1 MKKYIVLIALIAAT
15 GCGGGENENILTTT
29 ETEITSEQS
38 TEEYSKD
45 ITENDVEETTIEV
58 NEEDKTK
65 SNNMAEA
72 ENKADKDTESFESSK
87 TYNDLKSLASN
98 AGFEINHENNNVTFK
113 IYITDDTIDYIESKD
128 SEYQNKW
135 NENCGLY
142 EEFCSEAIRVVKN
155 NGAKNINIALEVV
168 GRSDNQVYYRNENG
182 TSIYDAYVHE
192 NEL

>member
-98 AGFEINHENNNVTFK
+98 AGFEISHENNNVTFK

-192 NEL
+192 NKL